1 MRAAI
6 ALLVDHQI
14 HNFMRKLAV
23 EFHQRYETGF
33 LGALLPPHISLKQP
47 FQVTDLPAME
57 AYFDELAKSIT
68 PFEISLTGLELQA
81 TTFQGNEYGILWLGV
96 EESETLRD
104 LHKRINR
111 ELAERFENTGASFD
125 GAEYAFHATV
135 AIGGQPLEV
144 YREFY
149 STLVSAE
156 HSFSYVTR
164 EIAMF
169 YYDDAGQPGTYITY
183 RIQPI
188 GGEQSRT

>member
-14 HNFMRKLAV
+14 HNFMRRLAV
-23 EFHQRYETGF
+23 EFHQRYQVGF

-47 FQVTDLPAME
+47 FQVTDLEAVA
-57 AYFDELAKSIT
+57 AYFDELAAGIS
-68 PFEISLTGLELQA
+68 PLEIRLTGLELQA
-81 TTFQGNEYGILWLGV
+81 TTFQGKEYGILWMEV
-96 EESETLRD
+96 EESKTLCD
-104 LHKRINR
+104 LHMRINR

-125 GAEYAFHATV
+125 GAEYTFHATV

-149 STLVSAE
+149 NTLVSAE
-156 HSFSYVTR
+156 HSLSYVAR

-188 GGEQSRT
+188 GGEQSGT

>member
-23 EFHQRYETGF
+23 EFHRRYETGF

-47 FQVTDLPAME
+47 FQVMDLPAME
-57 AYFDELAKSIT
+57 TYFDELAKSIA
-68 PFEISLTGLELQA
+68 PFEIRLTGLELQA
-81 TTFQGNEYGILWLGV
+81 ATFQSKEYGILWLGV

-104 LHKRINR
+104 LHERINR
-111 ELAERFENTGASFD
+111 ELAERFENTGAPFD
-125 GAEYAFHATV
+125 GAEYTFHATV
-135 AIGGQPLEV
+135 AIGGQPPHV

-149 STLVSAE
+149 DTLGSKGLA
-156 HSFSYVTR
+156 FSYVAR

-169 YYDDAGQPGTYITY
+169 YYDDAGLPGTYITY